1 MKTSLIAALALTA
14 AAGMAHASILYSN
27 AYSPDG
33 AANAS
38 QNDVGGSNGAF
49 ATVHNFFTTGSQTWN
64 VTDIHFVGQ
73 YFNPA
78 TQAAIGGFRVNIY
91 ADASNAP
98 GTLLSSTYIA
108 AGSFNETAF
117 NPSIAAFQYDMNV
130 TSTIVSGD
138 AWVSV
143 VPDLH
148 FPPQWGWSHGV
159 DGLAAHLG
167 YQTFFGAITRTTNS
181 FAMDVGGE
189 VVPAPASL
197 GLLSVGGLAAARRRR
212 TK

>member
-1 MKTSLIAALALTA
+1 
-14 AAGMAHASILYSN
+14 MANASILYSN
-27 AYSPDG
+27 AWNPQGQAYS
-33 AANAS
+33 S
-38 QNDVGGSNGAF
+38 QNDVGGTNGNF
-49 ATVHNFFTTGSQTWN
+49 ATVHNFFTTGGATWN
-64 VTDIHFVGQ
+64 VQDIHFVGQ
-73 YFNPA
+73 YFNPT

-98 GTLLSSTYIA
+98 GTLLSSTYVA
-108 AGSFNETAF
+108 AGSFSETSL
-117 NPSIAAFQYDMNV
+117 NPGNAVFQYDMNV

-148 FPPQWGWSHGV
+148 FPPQWGWSYGV
-159 DGLAAHLG
+159 DMVAAHMG
-167 YQTFFGAITRTTNS
+167 YQTFFGTTTRLNNS
-181 FAMDVGGE
+181 LAMDVGGE